1 MLQPTLIIGA
11 IFSLASAG
19 IYFYVGHSLS
29 RRHVASQDARLAWNL
44 FVVWWYAL
52 AGTTLAGAVL
62 SLLGA
67 LSITDL
73 PLFLT
78 FTQLNLLAIC
88 IALHGLIYYLLYLF
102 TGSRKVLAPLTIF
115 YIAYYILL
123 TYYIN
128 SREPVS
134 VLVGKWNTT
143 LAYQQSLTGPFF
155 AVILILLVV
164 PQIIGAAAY
173 FTLYFRVKEAT
184 QKYRV
189 AVVSWSIIIWFLS
202 AFIASISGLSQYDWW
217 QITSRLI
224 GLSATLAILMAYR
237 PIPWIKQ
244 RLGVASI
251 AEESA

>member
-1 MLQPTLIIGA
+1 MLQPTLIIGTV
-11 IFSLASAG
+11 FSLASAG

-29 RRHVASQDARLAWNL
+29 RRHVASQEARLAWNL

-52 AGTTLAGAVL
+52 AGTTLAGGML

-67 LSITDL
+67 MGITDL
-73 PLFLT
+73 ALFMT
-78 FTQLNLLAIC
+78 FTQINLLAIC
-88 IALHGLIYYLLYLF
+88 VALYGLVYYLLYLF
-102 TGSRKVLAPLTIF
+102 TGSRKTLAPLTIF
-115 YIAYYILL
+115 YIVYYVLL

-128 SREPVS
+128 FLKPSG
-134 VLVGKWNTT
+134 VLVGKWSTT
-143 LAYQQSLTGPFF
+143 LQYQQSITGPFF
-155 AVILILLVV
+155 TVVLILLVV

-189 AVVSWSIIIWFLS
+189 AIVSWSIIIWFLS
-202 AFIASISGLSQYDWW
+202 ALIASISGLSQYDWW
-217 QITSRLI
+217 QIVSRLI
-224 GLSATLAILMAYR
+224 GLGATLAILMAYR

>member
-19 IYFYVGHSLS
+19 IYFYVGRSLS
-29 RRHVASQDARLAWNL
+29 RRHVATQDARLAWNL
-44 FVVWWYAL
+44 FVTWWYAL
-52 AGTTLAGAVL
+52 AGTTFAGGVL

-67 LSITDL
+67 TGITDL

-78 FTQLNLLAIC
+78 FTQVNLLTIC
-88 IALHGLIYYLLYLF
+88 VALHGLIYYLLYLF

-115 YIAYYILL
+115 YIVYYILL

-128 SREPVS
+128 FLEPISVS
-134 VLVGKWNTT
+134 VGKWSTT
-143 LAYQQSLTGPFF
+143 LKYQQSATGPFF
-155 AVILILLVV
+155 TVVLILLVV
-164 PQIIGAAAY
+164 PQVIAGIAY
-173 FTLYFRVKEAT
+173 FTLYFRVKEIT

-202 AFIASISGLSQYDWW
+202 TFIASISGLSQYDWW

-224 GLSATLAILMAYR
+224 GLSATLAILMAYQ